1 MDLVLKLFIFP
12 GERDTEGSE
21 RIPNSGPRAWQRIE
35 LSLGVLELAV
45 GQEMGPRSGSCWER
59 GLCWGGPRGVL
70 GGERVP
76 ENGALSGAVIPCL
89 NVFCSKRGEKMN
101 LARLGENRRKDKYI
115 YSEINTTS
123 CARPKQK

>member
-21 RIPNSGPRAWQRIE
+21 RIPNSGPRAWQWIE

-45 GQEMGPRSGSCWER
+45 GQEVDPLGAGAV
-59 GLCWGGPRGVL
+59 LGGPRGVL

-76 ENGALSGAVIPCL
+76 ENGVLSGAVIPCL
-89 NVFCSKRGEKMN
+89 NVFCSKRG
-101 LARLGENRRKDKYI
+101 RR
-115 YSEINTTS
+115 
-123 CARPKQK
+123 